1 MGKLRFGE
9 KEFKKLKQVL
19 SREILQRYLFFW
31 VNNLIAL
38 YFIKSAAGKKF
49 IKILKIQRTA
59 RGFLKEDFRQW
70 VVFSNTA

>member
-38 YFIKSAAGKKF
+38 YFIKSAADKKF

-59 RGFLKEDFRQW
+59 RGFLKEDFR
-70 VVFSNTA
+70 